1 MLVTAASTRYLP
13 QQHRGQ
19 RRKPRHRRRRFCK
32 NDSRKRIEKNQH
44 GQRVIGVSTAEYYH
58 LSKFNK
64 KRVCDLNLKKK
75 EPVYALILKEMPSFK
90 TLTFMILNHKFEDAG
105 AGCYCQAPCSELE
118 CAGLHRIWCLEL
130 QDGLR
135 GNPRAPVQA
144 LKKEL
149 ERRATVL
156 PMNEFFAPV
165 SCAPAAT
172 ITSFQL
178 GY

>member
-90 TLTFMILNHKFEDAG
+90 TLTFMVRLWSTWGFLCRVRPK
-105 AGCYCQAPCSELE
+105 
-118 CAGLHRIWCLEL
+118 
-130 QDGLR
+130 
-135 GNPRAPVQA
+135 
-144 LKKEL
+144 
-149 ERRATVL
+149 
-156 PMNEFFAPV
+156 
-165 SCAPAAT
+165 
-172 ITSFQL
+172 
-178 GY
+178 